1 MANFITLAV
10 DGGAGTGKSTLS
22 KLISSENKFMYVET
36 GSLYRAITYLM
47 LEMKISPIDVG
58 SEISGKE
65 LEFTSKII
73 KSKYFLYVGGRDC
86 SLLDLRTAQINK
98 QVSDYAALPAVRSF
112 LIEFQRSQVGVAKLN
127 GFKGIVMEGRDIG
140 TKILPDADL
149 KIFLFADFETRMKRR
164 KKDGELDEIRNRDLK
179 DLQRKV
185 SPLQRA
191 EDALSINT
199 AIHDQS
205 ETYNIVNRELLR
217 LK

>member
-1 MANFITLAV
+1 
-10 DGGAGTGKSTLS
+10 
-22 KLISSENKFMYVET
+22 MYVET

-58 SEISGKE
+58 VEISGKE

-86 SLLDLRTAQINK
+86 SLLDLRTAKINK

-199 AIHDQS
+199 AIHNQT

>member
-1 MANFITLAV
+1 MSE
-10 DGGAGTGKSTLS
+10 GG
-22 KLISSENKFMYVET
+22 
-36 GSLYRAITYLM
+36 
-47 LEMKISPIDVG
+47 
-58 SEISGKE
+58 
-65 LEFTSKII
+65 
-73 KSKYFLYVGGRDC
+73 DC

-98 QVSDYAALPAVRSF
+98 HVSDYAALPAVRSF

-127 GFKGIVMEGRDIG
+127 GFKGIIMEGRDIG

-164 KKDGELDEIRNRDLK
+164 IKDGELDEIRNRDLK
-179 DLQRKV
+179 DLQRKT

-199 AIHDQS
+199 AINNQT
-205 ETYNIVNRELLR
+205 ETYSIVNRELLR

>member
-1 MANFITLAV
+1 MSNFITLAV

-22 KLISSENKFMYVET
+22 RLISLENKFMYVET
-36 GSLYRAITYLM
+36 GSLYRAITFLM
-47 LEMKISPIDVG
+47 LEMKISPSDVG

-73 KSKYFLYVGGRDC
+73 KSKYYLYVGGRDC

-98 QVSDYAALPAVRSF
+98 HVSDYAALPAVKL

-127 GFKGIVMEGRDIG
+127 GFKGIIMEGRDIG

-164 KKDGELDEIRNRDLK
+164 IKDGELDEIRNRDLK
-179 DLQRKV
+179 DLQRKT

-199 AIHDQS
+199 AINNQT
-205 ETYNIVNRELLR
+205 ETYSIVNRELLR